1 MLSNVPIAHLL
12 QFKNKDAGPCVID
25 LPHINPASVAV
36 GQRRTFPAHAAANR
50 PAQLEPLFQTPHS
63 QPRHA
68 QRIVRIPNPNHTQVN
83 SSSPSRFKRASLPL
97 RGASAPLAHLPAL
110 AAAGVAMETLMV
122 DRVNSSLRLFMH
134 RNAVF
139 LCERLCAQFPSEVAA
154 RSPFFLSLSRL
165 VNEPRLA

>member
-1 MLSNVPIAHLL
+1 MCHRPATHKSCLCSCRPAPYVPSSRRR
-12 QFKNKDAGPCVID
+12 Q
-25 LPHINPASVAV
+25 PAS
-36 GQRRTFPAHAAANR
+36 AARAAISN
-50 PAQLEPLFQTPHS
+50 ATLTATP
-63 QPRHA
+63 
-68 QRIVRIPNPNHTQVN
+68 RIVRIPNPNHTQVN

-97 RGASAPLAHLPAL
+97 RGAAAPLAHLPAL

-154 RSPFFLSLSRL
+154 RSPFFLSL
-165 VNEPRLA
+165 PPC